1 MAGSISSLGIGSG
14 VLTSDVIDQLK
25 EADKAKMVTP
35 VENKVTANQQKQ
47 DSFDLLTSLMTSFKA
62 SASALSYDTVFE
74 NKNVSVT
81 GDAQV
86 TVDSGASVESF
97 TLETV
102 TLAKKDITQLGA
114 VASSSSSV
122 ASADGTLT
130 INGTAVSYTSG
141 MTLDE
146 LAQAITDTVGS
157 SVDAS
162 VLQTGTGQYNL
173 VLTSTSTGADQA
185 ITVTDTSGF
194 LDAALFNPYDAVTNP
209 AGYQKIQTASDSEF
223 KYNGITA
230 TRSTNDISDLI
241 VGVNISL
248 KTEGDTATVDIS
260 QDTSSITDEMQNFVD
275 SYNTLMTNIK
285 DMTVYDSANGVK
297 GVFSSDSFVK
307 SLGREITNTITTVS
321 GSGDSLL
328 NYGID
333 IDRYGTMSF
342 DSSVMDAALSADSD
356 AVKAYFTGGT
366 DSNGDTTTGVFE
378 SITDKLN
385 NYTSYGGLLST
396 YDTSLKSEGTA
407 LSEQLARAQ
416 EMLDNR
422 YEIMTKRFAA
432 YDSVINKTNSMFS
445 SLQMMIDA
453 QANGG

>member
-35 VENKVTANQQKQ
+35 VEKKVTANQQKQ
-47 DSFDLLTSLMTSFKA
+47 DSFSLLTSLMTSFKA
-62 SASALSYDTVFE
+62 SASALSYDTIFD

-86 TVDSGASVESF
+86 SVEAGSNVSSF

-162 VLQTGTGQYNL
+162 VLQTGTGQYSL
-173 VLTSTSTGADQA
+173 VLTSASTGADQA

-194 LDAALFNPYDAVTNP
+194 LDAALFDPYDAATNP
-209 AGYQKIQTASDSEF
+209 TGYQKIQTATDATF

-241 VGVNISL
+241 TGVSISL
-248 KTEGDTATVDIS
+248 KTEGDISTVDIS
-260 QDTSSITDEMQNFVD
+260 QDTSSVTDEMQNFVD
-275 SYNTLMTNIK
+275 AYNTLMTNLK
-285 DMTVYDSANGVK
+285 DMTVYDAENGVK
-297 GVFSSDSFVK
+297 GVFSGDSFVK
-307 SLGREITNTITTVS
+307 SLGREITNTITTVN
-321 GSGDSLL
+321 GSGNSLL

-342 DSSVMDAALSADSD
+342 DSSVLDAALSSDSD
-356 AVKAYFTGGT
+356 AVKEFFTGGT
-366 DSNGDTTTGVFE
+366 DSNGDATTGVFE
-378 SITDKLN
+378 NITDRIN
-385 NYTSYGGLLST
+385 DYTSYGGLLST
-396 YDTSLKSEGTA
+396 YETSLKSEGTA
-407 LSEQLARAQ
+407 LSETLTRAQ

-422 YEIMTKRFAA
+422 YAIMTKRFAA
-432 YDSVINKTNSMFS
+432 YDSMINKTNSMFS

-453 QANGG
+453 QANG